1 MSDPD
6 QVAALLED
14 IQEEFDTTGYVGLY
28 GFTWALRGLRLGL
41 SEEQMFATAR
51 DAYEI
56 FRRRTPTTLVWLAW
70 PPHLEEAVVAADDVA
85 LEFDINHEGTGSEPF
100 LALIPAAV

>member
-6 QVAALLED
+6 HVSALLED
-14 IQEEFDTTGYVGLY
+14 IQEEFETTGYIGLY

-56 FRRRTPTTLVWLAW
+56 FRRHTPTTLVWLAW
-70 PPHLEEAVVAADDVA
+70 PPQLEEAVVAADDVA
-85 LEFDINHEGTGSEPF
+85 LEFDIDHEGPGTEPF
-100 LALIPAAV
+100 LALIPADI